1 MKNKIMWSII
11 VLATAAAFVSCGGGG
26 GGGTPPA
33 PAVPDIM
40 VNDNNLVISFG
51 TVVLR
56 NTSEQTVTMKN
67 DGAADLSI
75 GAIAGASAPFSI
87 TSDTCSNQ
95 TISPA
100 ASCSVTVRFAPTG
113 GGTFSANL
121 GIPSNDPDETTVNAQ
136 LSGASPNVVFVT
148 SVSGNGNLGSWAD
161 AGGKTGLAAGDAV
174 CQARAG
180 AAGLSGSFK
189 AWLSD
194 DNDDAY
200 CRIHNLTGKRS
211 ANCSQAALPASAGP
225 WVRTDG
231 FSCAARIDE
240 LLDNGKMYTPVRF
253 DEFGA
258 QITEAAYFTNTY
270 IDGTLHPAVPSP
282 CINWTSS
289 DAGLVGEGGGT
300 DMTSYNWTAYF
311 GLSCAQPT
319 VRLLCMQTGA
329 GPSLPSLLTTGKKVF
344 LASGWGTG
352 NLSTWPGAGGNSG
365 LAAGDAICRARAAA
379 AGLANADRF
388 KAWLSD
394 STTNAKDRITS
405 DGPWVR
411 LDGVPIAENKADLLD
426 GSLFT
431 SINLT
436 ETGLY
441 YGNYGVWSGTTDN
454 GVKTPNTCNDWTDG
468 SSGFMGSFGVAPNAG
483 PGWSSGWSN
492 GTSCNQSVFMLRC
505 IED

>member
-11 VLATAAAFVSCGGGG
+11 VLATAAAFVSCGGGGGGG

-174 CQARAG
+174 ARRA
-180 AAGLSGSFK
+180 
-189 AWLSD
+189 
-194 DNDDAY
+194 
-200 CRIHNLTGKRS
+200 
-211 ANCSQAALPASAGP
+211 
-225 WVRTDG
+225 
-231 FSCAARIDE
+231 
-240 LLDNGKMYTPVRF
+240 PVRQ
-253 DEFGA
+253 G
-258 QITEAAYFTNTY
+258 
-270 IDGTLHPAVPSP
+270 
-282 CINWTSS
+282 
-289 DAGLVGEGGGT
+289 
-300 DMTSYNWTAYF
+300 
-311 GLSCAQPT
+311 
-319 VRLLCMQTGA
+319 
-329 GPSLPSLLTTGKKVF
+329 
-344 LASGWGTG
+344 
-352 NLSTWPGAGGNSG
+352 
-365 LAAGDAICRARAAA
+365 
-379 AGLANADRF
+379 
-388 KAWLSD
+388 
-394 STTNAKDRITS
+394 
-405 DGPWVR
+405 
-411 LDGVPIAENKADLLD
+411 
-426 GSLFT
+426 
-431 SINLT
+431 
-436 ETGLY
+436 
-441 YGNYGVWSGTTDN
+441 
-454 GVKTPNTCNDWTDG
+454 
-468 SSGFMGSFGVAPNAG
+468 
-483 PGWSSGWSN
+483 
-492 GTSCNQSVFMLRC
+492 
-505 IED
+505 